1 MCGRFTLRTP
11 TKTLASLFDGLRF
24 PDSKPRYNIAPTQD
38 VVCVRQSVEGNNEAV
53 MLRWGLVPF
62 WSKDLKIGARMINA
76 RSETAATKP
85 AFRAAFKRRRCLVL
99 ADGFYEWKKEG
110 KEKLP
115 FYITRP
121 DDGPFCMAGLWES
134 WQEKQPDDKT
144 HSSRIESCSVLTTSA
159 NSMME
164 SLHDRMP
171 VILPQEKYDFWL
183 DNQFSDRGQL
193 ESLLVPCPDDELQA
207 RPVSKIVNKPAN
219 DGPECI
225 APYQGESGMLF

>member
-24 PDSKPRYNIAPTQD
+24 PDLKPRYNIAPTQD
-38 VVCVRQSVEGNNEAV
+38 VVCVRQSSEGTNEAV

-76 RSETAATKP
+76 RSETVATKP
-85 AFRAAFKRRRCLVL
+85 AFRAAFKSRRCLVL

-115 FYITRP
+115 FYITRQ

-134 WQEKQPDDKT
+134 WQEKPPDDNT
-144 HSSRIESCSVLTTSA
+144 PASRIESCTVLTTSA
-159 NSMME
+159 NSMMA

-171 VILPQEKYDFWL
+171 VILPQGQYEFWL
-183 DNQFSDRGQL
+183 DPEFSDRGQL
-193 ESLLVPCPDDELQA
+193 ESLMVPCPDDELQA
-207 RPVSKIVNKPAN
+207 RPVSKMVNKPAN
-219 DGPECI
+219 DLPECI
-225 APYQGESGMLF
+225 APIQGESGMLF